1 MSNQYF
7 LSKVAKVGVYTLV
20 MLLPLAVYAQAPATF
35 RDAAGLVVRMIQGII
50 NILFA
55 LLAVGLLYGVVLY
68 FVNSDNERKRT
79 EIKGFLIWGIIGI
92 TVAFAIWGIL
102 AILLE
107 TFGWGAAGIPRIS
120 APA

>member
-1 MSNQYF
+1 MSN
-7 LSKVAKVGVYTLV
+7 AARVGVSTIV
-20 MLLPLAVYAQAPATF
+20 SLLPLAVYAQAPATF
-35 RDAAGLVVRMIQGII
+35 RDAAGLVVQMIQGVI

-68 FVNSDNERKRT
+68 FLNADNERKRT
-79 EIKGFLIWGIIGI
+79 EIKGFLFWGIIGI

-107 TFGWGAAGIPRIS
+107 TFGWGAAGIPLIS